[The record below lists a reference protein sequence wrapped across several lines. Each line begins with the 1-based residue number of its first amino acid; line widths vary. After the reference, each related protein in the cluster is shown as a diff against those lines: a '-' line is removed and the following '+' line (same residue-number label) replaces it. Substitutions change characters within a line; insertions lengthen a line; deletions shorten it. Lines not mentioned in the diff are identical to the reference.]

1 MPLDQDLFEDFQ
13 DLSGFNVFS
22 ILETEDISK
31 VGIYKISYRVYLTE
45 YPENTT
51 EKRAAFTVTVIDPCN
66 SPLDISSPSELLI
79 D

>member
-31 VGIYKISYRVYLTE
+31 VGTYEISYRVHLTE
-45 YPENTT
+45 YPEN
-51 EKRAAFTVTVIDPCN
+51 F
-66 SPLDISSPSELLI
+66 
-79 D
+79 